1 MNRQMQALQPLLA
14 CLFCTFLCLLAVLP
28 RAGAAAD
35 VEGIR
40 SYRSADHTRL
50 VFDLDTSV
58 KHHIFTLENPDRIV
72 IDMDSTHLLGK
83 VDSLDLSDTPI
94 QGIRTGI
101 RDDNTLR
108 VVLDLKEAVH
118 TNSFSLPKNDQ
129 YGDRLVVDLYDNEAP
144 SSVTSTTSSAEPP
157 PQPSAEPKVIA
168 STQDV
173 ANGRRDI
180 VVAISAG
187 HGGKDPGAIGVNQLQ
202 EKQVV
207 MEIAR
212 EMRSI
217 LDQTP
222 GYRAVMVREGDY
234 YVNLRQ
240 RIQIAHQHS
249 ADFFIA
255 IHADAFTSS
264 RARGATI
271 YALSQSGATSEHA
284 RRLAEKENAA
294 DLIGGVGSVSLKDKD
309 EMLASVLLDLSMS
322 ASVASSLE
330 AGQHIIQ
337 SLGSVIH
344 MRRTN
349 VEQAAFVVLKSPDIP
364 SLLVEAGYITN
375 PTDAHNL
382 GSASYRRS
390 FASALVDG
398 ITRYFW
404 DSPPRGTQIA
414 WQKANGGAPQEY
426 RVVSGDSLSI
436 IAARF
441 NTSVNAIKQVNQLAG
456 NSIRAGQVLKIPT
469 YGAIASNSGSRF
481 VEHTIR
487 RGETLSGI
495 ASSYH
500 VSLDQIRASNQLNND
515 IIRPGQVIRIPSS

>member
-14 CLFCTFLCLLAVLP
+14 CLFCALLCLLALLP

-35 VEGIR
+35 VEGVR

-50 VFDLDTSV
+50 VFDLNTSV
-58 KHHIFTLENPDRIV
+58 KHHIFTLENPHRIV

-83 VDSLDLSDTPI
+83 VDNLDLSDTPI
-94 QGIRTGI
+94 QGIRTGT
-101 RDDNTLR
+101 RGDNTLR
-108 VVLDLKEAVH
+108 VVLDLKEAVRS
-118 TNSFSLPKNDQ
+118 NSFSLPRNDQ
-129 YGDRLVVDLYDNEAP
+129 HGDRLVVDLYDNEA
-144 SSVTSTTSSAEPP
+144 SSTASSSAPP
-157 PQPSAEPKVIA
+157 PQRSTEPKVIA

-222 GYRAVMVREGDY
+222 GYRAVMVREDDY

-330 AGQHIIQ
+330 AGQYIIQ

-375 PTDAHNL
+375 PTDARNL
-382 GSASYRRS
+382 ASASYRRS
-390 FASALVDG
+390 FANALVDG

-441 NTSVNAIKQVNQLAG
+441 NTSVNALKQANQLAG
-456 NSIRAGQVLKIPT
+456 NSIRAGQTLKIPT
-469 YGAIASNSGSRF
+469 YGTIASNSGSSF